1 MLCDILSLIQKI
13 QYRNNGNIAQRSIF
27 EEEKK
32 TCFENRFTVSAKN
45 IRTEKIFFKK
55 ILFLKNKYYPAKN

>member
-32 TCFENRFTVSAKN
+32 TYFENRFTVSANN